1 MFCNNDLKF
10 YKKGSD
16 WMEQHVLVI
25 LPHPDDEAFGVAG
38 TILSH
43 TQAGTPVTY
52 VCLTLGE
59 MGRNMG
65 RPLIANRETLPS
77 IRKHELQEACRL
89 LGIEDLRRFGMRDK
103 TVEFADQDALQSQIL
118 DVIKDVN
125 PTLIITFYPGYSVHP
140 DHDATGA
147 AVIQTVQG
155 LPEEER
161 PTVHAIAF
169 SEDCEKFIGEPDVV
183 YDISRYYEQKM
194 AVIEAHQSQTAGVIE
209 TMKERMLENDETI
222 RQRMMTERF
231 WIYPI

>member
-1 MFCNNDLKF
+1 
-10 YKKGSD
+10 
-16 WMEQHVLVI
+16 MEQHVLVI

-43 TQAGTPVTY
+43 THAGTPVSY

-65 RPLIANRETLPS
+65 RPLIANRETLPN
-77 IRKHELQEACRL
+77 IRKNELQEACRL

-103 TVEFADQDALQSQIL
+103 TVEFTDQKALQKRIS
-118 DVIKDVN
+118 DVIEEIT
-125 PTLIITFYPGYSVHP
+125 PSLIITFYPGYAVHP

-147 AVIQTVQG
+147 AVIQAVQRI
-155 LPEEER
+155 PKTER

-169 SEDCEKFIGEPDVV
+169 SEGCEEVIGEPDIV
-183 YDISRYYEQKM
+183 YDISQFYEQKI

-209 TMKERMLENDETI
+209 TMRQQMSENDESV
-222 RQRMMTERF
+222 RQRMMMERF
-231 WIYPI
+231 WTYPV

>member
-1 MFCNNDLKF
+1 
-10 YKKGSD
+10 
-16 WMEQHVLVI
+16 MEQHVLVI

-43 TQAGTPVTY
+43 TDAGTPVTY

-65 RPLIANRETLPS
+65 RPLIANRETLPN
-77 IRKHELQEACRL
+77 IRKNELQEACRL

-103 TVEFADQDALQSQIL
+103 TVEFTDQKALQKRIS
-118 DVIKDVN
+118 DVIEEIT
-125 PTLIITFYPGYSVHP
+125 PSLIITFYPGYAVHP

-147 AVIQTVQG
+147 AVIQAVQRI
-155 LPEEER
+155 PKTER

-169 SEDCEKFIGEPDVV
+169 SEGCEEVIGEPDIV
-183 YDISRYYEQKM
+183 YDISQFYEQKI

-209 TMKERMLENDETI
+209 TMRQQMSENDESV
-222 RQRMMTERF
+222 RQRMMMERF
-231 WIYPI
+231 WTYPV